1 MGAGLGSGF
10 FITFFF
16 FVGLAFFVP
25 FLLRVGALRFAFLDF
40 FATVN
45 VPIDFNQNYAN
56 MALRRS
62 TAETAGPSR
71 NRRGPYTILLAFI
84 ELSRW
89 RRLHER
95 LDERSRLPGQHQNE
109 CLGSSRSQLE
119 ANKRCNERTRWDG
132 PERDVE
138 IVFMPILCNCDP
150 NSQTTKTFIGRK

>member
-25 FLLRVGALRFAFLDF
+25 FFLRVGALRFAFLDF

-71 NRRGPYTILLAFI
+71 NRRGPYTSCWHLL
-84 ELSRW
+84 
-89 RRLHER
+89 
-95 LDERSRLPGQHQNE
+95 N
-109 CLGSSRSQLE
+109 CLGGGVCMR
-119 ANKRCNERTRWDG
+119 AG
-132 PERDVE
+132 
-138 IVFMPILCNCDP
+138 
-150 NSQTTKTFIGRK
+150 